1 LANSEGSGQGANRQ
15 LPRRQNYGCKL
26 KIEGLAERPAAGE
39 MHMLREHF
47 DLELTNLREDVLS
60 TASEVEENLLKVTN
74 ALIERNTV
82 VAEQLIAA
90 DKYINQRYI
99 KVVMG
104 SLKLIATQQPMAGDM
119 RLIAAVIEIMGE
131 LERIHDYVKG
141 IAKTSLEIG
150 PDGTI
155 LPAIAE
161 DLPQMTKITQ
171 DMLNRAMIAFTE
183 SNAALARTIPA
194 SDNLVDDL
202 FNRLYAKIIAYA
214 SGHPERIAHANQLEW
229 VVHNMERSADRV
241 INICEWVIYNVTG
254 EYRELD
260 SEYETAPMP

>member
-1 LANSEGSGQGANRQ
+1 
-15 LPRRQNYGCKL
+15 
-26 KIEGLAERPAAGE
+26 
-39 MHMLREHF
+39 MLREHF
-47 DLELTNLREDVLS
+47 NIELNNLREDVLS
-60 TASEVEENLLKVTN
+60 TASVVEENLIKVTD
-74 ALIERNTV
+74 ALLNRDAA

-90 DKYINQRYI
+90 DKNINERYI
-99 KVVMG
+99 RTVMN

-155 LPAIAE
+155 LPAISD
-161 DLPQMTKITQ
+161 DLPQMARITQ
-171 DMLNRAMIAFTE
+171 DMLNRSMVSFAE
-183 SNAALARTIPA
+183 NDALLAKSIPA

-202 FNRLYAKIIAYA
+202 FNRLYAKIVEYA
-214 SGHPERIAHANQLEW
+214 SGHPERIPHANQLEW

-241 INICEWVIYNVTG
+241 INICEWVVYDVTG

-260 SEYETAPMP
+260 SEYETPPLS